1 MSLPSLV
8 STNYVLTSGA
18 NNALTWTNILTL
30 STVNY
35 SSLVGSTISVSTLNV
50 SNVTASTLQTPLL
63 QVSTLT
69 TSTIGT
75 GVTSAFALDVRGA
88 AYVSTITAPIDQIDQ
103 GPYLLP
109 SAANSSI
116 ITAWIN
122 KVTNTVTASSSSFWS
137 APVTSAFG
145 TIATTS
151 GANPYHGGVLLPDG
165 RVLFIPTSST
175 VFGIYNPALT
185 GAASYTT
192 VAMSPAPGAAA
203 YYGGVVL
210 PDGRVV
216 CVPHNATSIGIFNP
230 ATNTFTTTG
239 TMPGSA
245 AYYGGVLLPD
255 GRVVFVPHN
264 ATTVGIYLTNTPASK
279 EFCLHPCFNKL

>member
-30 STVNY
+30 STMNY

-50 SNVTASTLQTPLL
+50 SSATASTLQTPLL
-63 QVSTLT
+63 QVSTLAA
-69 TSTIGT
+69 STIGAA
-75 GVTSAFALDVRGA
+75 SATYAMNIQGP

-137 APVTSAFG
+137 APAASADG
-145 TIATTS
+145 TIGSITAD
-151 GANPYHGGVLLPDG
+151 AHAGG
-165 RVLFIPTSST
+165 
-175 VFGIYNPALT
+175 
-185 GAASYTT
+185 
-192 VAMSPAPGAAA
+192 
-203 YYGGVVL
+203 
-210 PDGRVV
+210 
-216 CVPHNATSIGIFNP
+216 
-230 ATNTFTTTG
+230 
-239 TMPGSA
+239 
-245 AYYGGVLLPD
+245 
-255 GRVVFVPHN
+255 
-264 ATTVGIYLTNTPASK
+264 
-279 EFCLHPCFNKL
+279 